1 MSLCHTF
8 PQGIPSAPLIL
19 GKGYDK
25 QQWSAFYICS
35 GEINVHPLFLIPF
48 LILTEFGLPSQ
59 ILTELCVQPQILIE
73 LGVQPQILTEFG
85 VQPKILTELGV

>member
-8 PQGIPSAPLIL
+8 PQGIPSAALIL

-35 GEINVHPLFLIPF
+35 GEINAHPLFLIPF
-48 LILTEFGLPSQ
+48 LILTE
-59 ILTELCVQPQILIE
+59 
-73 LGVQPQILTEFG
+73 LGV
-85 VQPKILTELGV
+85 